1 MWNNSLKFCRIGAFS
16 LDIAFR
22 IYHEYMLVL
31 QFDCKLEVNIVG
43 DSGKW
48 RKRGKWD
55 FGKRVINVIPQRW
68 LLLFVSC
75 SVAWR
80 LLCSSLNCSSKQIKF
95 FNANNY
101 VRRIINKR
109 LLLVWKNGFV
119 IAARNEWEEELNRL
133 QTYFFVMNVDWRVA
147 FIQSQSVYWF
157 NGASSELFAGRVRCS
172 NSIYLSRGSRQT
184 SSFVSRWSHFE
195 SIVFR
200 RRLAS
205 SSRGSRSK
213 LLISIRLINNT
224 VSDLTTLNTIDHG
237 TKDDIV
243 RVGIR

>member
-1 MWNNSLKFCRIGAFS
+1 MWIKSLKFRRKGVFS
-16 LDIAFR
+16 LAITFP
-22 IYHEYMLVL
+22 IYHEYMPVL
-31 QFDCKLEVNIVG
+31 RFDRKLEADIVG

-55 FGKRVINVIPQRW
+55 FGKRVINIIPQRW

-75 SVAWR
+75 SAAWR
-80 LLCSSLNCSSKQIKF
+80 LLCSSLNCSSKQITF

-184 SSFVSRWSHFE
+184 S
-195 SIVFR
+195 
-200 RRLAS
+200 
-205 SSRGSRSK
+205 
-213 LLISIRLINNT
+213 
-224 VSDLTTLNTIDHG
+224 
-237 TKDDIV
+237 
-243 RVGIR
+243 